1 MENHHV
7 PTRAL
12 ALSGGSLWIN
22 CSMMLKG
29 GSLLVLLV
37 GRRYYKERQFFAA
50 ELGMLTKFLVRGR
63 VPLSQLYPAL

>member
-1 MENHHV
+1 
-7 PTRAL
+7 
-12 ALSGGSLWIN
+12 
-22 CSMMLKG
+22 MMLKG